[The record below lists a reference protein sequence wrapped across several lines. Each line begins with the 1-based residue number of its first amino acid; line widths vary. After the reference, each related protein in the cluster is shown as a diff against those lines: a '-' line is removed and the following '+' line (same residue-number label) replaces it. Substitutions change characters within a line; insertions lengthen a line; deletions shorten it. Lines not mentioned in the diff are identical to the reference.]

1 MSHPEQLVTTS
12 VVRTQVSETVPHRVA
27 ALSAQ
32 SAAEKESGSASLNM
46 MVKLATAQGFVMPGE
61 ITITGRS
68 ILRKLTLLRT

>member
-12 VVRTQVSETVPHRVA
+12 VVRTQVPEAVPHCVA

-32 SAAEKESGSASLNM
+32 SAGENESGSASLNM
-46 MVKLATAQGFVMPGE
+46 MIKLATARGFVMPGE

-68 ILRKLTLLRT
+68 ILCKLTLLRR